1 VYIGTPPEL
10 TTPIR
15 KNRHH
20 YLWILPDKRLMQQ
33 SQYMTLDATGET
45 MVKDVEDVVDVYG
58 AASIEVLGDVPDEM
72 GGLDE
77 EAHDDHHQPPPPQAP
92 SSHGGLGGGLV
103 QVILPLEEFAED
115 LDCRLGRANGN
126 IFHRRDGIENVHDG
140 QVMVRLKKK
149 RFIVIDYS
157 IIPTEDDLRMAS
169 VTPQI
174 SCPPGAG
181 QQKCVQAGCAK
192 VGVPVLLYDSDP
204 AEPPS
209 LYLRS
214 GLCFSCQRNLNEKR
228 RTQRKRTSTGSA
240 TGGGGGT
247 GSNHAAMSSSEA
259 MMLGGSPSMMM
270 MTPGGINS
278 NGMASSSSMM
288 MMGGGGGYLH
298 PFPLM
303 DSSLIYA
310 MGPGTKR
317 FKLNNG
323 DNTVIELHSEAI
335 ILNKPP
341 IDEEGRNA
349 YTHRDGY
356 GFPEIGVD
364 LLSTCRDAATDTELL
379 IQAVSSATTTSS
391 TEEEEDAATTAAD
404 LAGVVA
410 AVAASTAEQEDVT
423 AAQAAGVDAALT
435 TTTTTTGSSGDIS
448 VLYEKAMTSLSKSMY
463 LLTQW
468 KQSWDAAIA
477 AAVAHESAVVS
488 SADLADAVASA
499 AAVAAAAGEDASSNS
514 MASLLLTAADQRKDG
529 SGNHNKDSVTAN
541 VETFEV

>member
-1 VYIGTPPEL
+1 
-10 TTPIR
+10 
-15 KNRHH
+15 
-20 YLWILPDKRLMQQ
+20 MQ
-33 SQYMTLDATGET
+33 SQYMTLDATEET
-45 MVKDVEDVVDVYG
+45 MVKDVDDVVDVYG
-58 AASIEVLGDVPDEM
+58 AASIDVLGDVPDEV
-72 GGLDE
+72 GGLEE
-77 EAHDDHHQPPPPQAP
+77 EAHDDVDDHQPPSQAP
-92 SSHGGLGGGLV
+92 SQRGGGGGLV

-126 IFHRRDGIENVHDG
+126 IFHRRAGIENVHDG

-157 IIPTEDDLRMAS
+157 IVPTEDDLRMAS

-240 TGGGGGT
+240 SATTAAGGSG
-247 GSNHAAMSSSEA
+247 GSNHAALSSET
-259 MMLGGSPSMMM
+259 MMMGGSPAMM
-270 MTPGGINS
+270 MTPGGIRS
-278 NGMASSSSMM
+278 NGMGSSSMM
-288 MMGGGGGYLH
+288 MMGGGGGYHH

-303 DSSLIYA
+303 DSTLIYA

-323 DNTVIELHSEAI
+323 DNTVIELHNEAI

-364 LLSTCRDAATDTELL
+364 LLATCRDAAADTEQL
-379 IQAVSSATTTSS
+379 IQAVSSATTTS
-391 TEEEEDAATTAAD
+391 TEEEEHAATTAAN
-404 LAGVVA
+404 LAGVAA
-410 AVAASTAEQEDVT
+410 AVAASTAEQEDVA

-448 VLYEKAMTSLSKSMY
+448 VLYEKALTSLSTSMY

-477 AAVAHESAVVS
+477 AAVAQESAVVS

-529 SGNHNKDSVTAN
+529 SGNHKDSVTAN